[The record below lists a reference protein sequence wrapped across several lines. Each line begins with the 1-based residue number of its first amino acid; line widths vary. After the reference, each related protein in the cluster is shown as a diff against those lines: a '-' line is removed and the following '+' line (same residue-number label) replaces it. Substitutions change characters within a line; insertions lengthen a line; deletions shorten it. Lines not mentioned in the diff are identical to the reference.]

1 MMHIRKDDTVF
12 VNTGKDKG
20 KTGKVIKIFTGEKKA
35 LVQGI
40 NFLKKHQRRTQQ
52 DQQGGIIQ
60 KEMPIHI
67 SNLLLVCPKCNKPTR
82 SKVNIL
88 GDGSKLRSCVK
99 CKDTI
104 A

>member
-1 MMHIRKDDTVF
+1 MHIRKDDTVF

>member
-12 VNTGKDKG
+12 VN
-20 KTGKVIKIFTGEKKA
+20 TGKVIKIFTGEKKA

-67 SNLLLVCPKCNKPTR
+67 SNQLLVCPKCNKPTR